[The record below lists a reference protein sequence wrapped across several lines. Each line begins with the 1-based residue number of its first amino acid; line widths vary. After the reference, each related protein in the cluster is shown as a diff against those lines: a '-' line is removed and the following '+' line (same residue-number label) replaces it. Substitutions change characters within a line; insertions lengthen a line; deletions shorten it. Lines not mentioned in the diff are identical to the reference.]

1 MKTIHVICHQ
11 LASGEFEFTRHALGR
26 AAERN
31 IAEQEICQIAENAKM
46 IEDYPEDKYSPSCL
60 VFGYTKR
67 KRPLHLQVSY
77 ADTELLRIITL
88 YEPDPKEWIEF
99 TNRR

>member
-1 MKTIHVICHQ
+1 M
-11 LASGEFEFTRHALGR
+11 AAGEFEFTHHALRR

-31 IAEQEICQIAENAKM
+31 IAEQEIRQIAENAKV

-67 KRPLHLQVSY
+67 KRPLHLQGSY
-77 ADTELLRIITL
+77 ADTDLLRIITL
-88 YEPDPKEWIEF
+88 YESNQKEWIEF
-99 TNRR
+99 TKRS